1 MSQGRSAEERA
12 ERTLATACQVGDL
25 WGLMRSV
32 CRLLLA
38 ALVLAVPLGFTG
50 CGAVVSKS
58 STMQMQM
65 AIYTPL
71 CLEIK
76 AGSTLEGEIV
86 QTYPCVPGE
95 RRQEWTFLPIPGTTS
110 SFHIVNANSL
120 QCMTV
125 SYGRSALGTPVVQAP
140 CYVPSQASQV
150 WAYIPATD
158 PKMGYTLV
166 SAINNLCLDI
176 PYGETTGETPM
187 QIFTCKAADPAQ
199 AYVLNPV
206 AQGST
211 P

>member
-1 MSQGRSAEERA
+1 
-12 ERTLATACQVGDL
+12 
-25 WGLMRSV
+25 MRFV

-38 ALVLAVPLGFTG
+38 ILVSTFPLGFVG
-50 CGAVVSKS
+50 CGAVVSHS
-58 STMQMQM
+58 NTMQMQM

-71 CLEIK
+71 CLEVQ
-76 AGSTLEGEIV
+76 AGSTAEGAAV
-86 QTYPCVPGE
+86 QTYPCMAGE
-95 RRQEWTFLPIPGTTS
+95 RRQEWTFLPIPGTTA

-150 WAYIPATD
+150 WAYLPATA
-158 PKMGYTLV
+158 PKAGYTLV

-176 PYGETTGETPM
+176 PFGETTGETPM
-187 QIFTCKAADPAQ
+187 QIFTCKPADPAQ

-206 AQGST
+206 AQGNA